1 MKRALQYHKGSYS
14 ITIPSE
20 IVTTLGMQRGDVLMF
35 SLNGNGFYAN
45 LEKPTQDKEIMTLG
59 YEGRTLDQFIEIL
72 LNNKIEQL
80 IDVREIAFSRKNGF
94 SKTALA
100 EKLKANNIVYRHF
113 PQLGTPK
120 DIREEYYKSHNFSD
134 LAEKFEVRF
143 QTTGAKEVLF
153 DAIGLAS
160 IRKSALMCFERSA
173 SKCHRSIIAKKMA
186 SEGFKVTNL

>member
-1 MKRALQYHKGSYS
+1 
-14 ITIPSE
+14 
-20 IVTTLGMQRGDVLMF
+20 
-35 SLNGNGFYAN
+35 
-45 LEKPTQDKEIMTLG
+45 MTVG

-72 LNNKIEQL
+72 LNNKIKQL

-100 EKLKANNIVYRHF
+100 EKLKENHIVYRHF

-120 DIREEYYKSHNFSD
+120 YIREDYYKSHNFST
-134 LAEKFEVRF
+134 LSERFEEHF
-143 QTTGAKEVLF
+143 QTTGAKEVLD

-186 SEGFKVTNL
+186 LEGFKVVNL